1 MGVVDVDETESRP
14 LGGEQRGL
22 GREVV
27 VHVGMEVEVVAAEV
41 GEHGDV
47 EDHPVDPAHHERVA
61 RHLHR
66 TGLHAAFAHHRE
78 QCVQVGRLRGG
89 ERGLHV
95 GAGDAGADG
104 ADRGRGDA
112 HLLQAGLREP
122 GRRRLS
128 LGAGHADH
136 PERRGRV
143 AVDAGREA
151 AEDRARVVDH
161 QERDSRR
168 LIGAGLVGE
177 DRDRAGV
184 QGRAGVVDA
193 VGTSPRQRGVDV
205 ARTDPLRA
213 ERDPGGLARQVALAA
228 EPADPLR
235 QPGREVSEGR
245 GDWVPG
251 AGHLGGVVAQHPAR
265 LPLGGITTRP
275 GGSTAGSRWAEPGSG
290 AGRSS

>member
-1 MGVVDVDETESRP
+1 MGVVDVDQTESRP
-14 LGGEQRGL
+14 LGGEQGGL

-27 VHVGMEVEVVAAEV
+27 VHVGVEVEVVAAEV

-47 EDHPVDPAHHERVA
+47 EDHPVDPAHHQRVA

-66 TGLHAAFAHHRE
+66 AGLHAALAHHRE
-78 QCVQVGRLRGG
+78 QRVQVGRLRSG

-122 GRRRLS
+122 GRRRLP

-161 QERDSRR
+161 QERDPRR
-168 LIGAGLVGE
+168 LAGAGLVGE

-184 QGRAGVVDA
+184 QCRAGVVDA
-193 VGTSPRQRGVDV
+193 VGPGSGQRGVDV

-213 ERDPGGLARQVALAA
+213 ERDPRWPRPTGRRRCGTRR
-228 EPADPLR
+228 PAPTATPR
-235 QPGREVSEGR
+235 GRR
-245 GDWVPG
+245 GTRRLG
-251 AGHLGGVVAQHPAR
+251 AG
-265 LPLGGITTRP
+265 
-275 GGSTAGSRWAEPGSG
+275 GGSPRWRRRSAPGEVTAGRDHHST
-290 AGRSS
+290 GRFDGRVPVGGTW